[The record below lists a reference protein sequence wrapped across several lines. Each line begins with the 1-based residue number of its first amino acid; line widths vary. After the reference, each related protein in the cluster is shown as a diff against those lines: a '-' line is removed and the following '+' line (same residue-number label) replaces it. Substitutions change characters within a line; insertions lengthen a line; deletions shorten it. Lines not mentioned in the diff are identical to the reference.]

1 MAILT
6 IIAATLLIRPVVPPN
21 SLQIGQLF
29 VGMPFGLLV
38 GLMMDN
44 FSEMAILIETQ
55 PVFFRQASYV
65 GAHSGMPVNEGQA
78 SNQRPSERYHQ
89 QLQTVCSQTARAHF
103 SGCTA
108 ASVCKVAH
116 ASAC

>member
-6 IIAATLLIRPVVPPN
+6 LFASLLLIRPIMKPN
-21 SLQIGQLF
+21 SLQVGQLF

-55 PVFFRQASYV
+55 PVFFRCSPSLHPDSGRYNVPVMPQAARTADSGIV
-65 GAHSGMPVNEGQA
+65 GLSRSVDDDCGCIVHAA
-78 SNQRPSERYHQ
+78 SNQM
-89 QLQTVCSQTARAHF
+89 LDLIATC
-103 SGCTA
+103 
-108 ASVCKVAH
+108 
-116 ASAC
+116 